1 MMNKTQQY
9 ILDLLESYNAKL
21 RYMYQ
26 NDDENDNYYGKTELQ
41 LQIATIAYYI
51 EKIENKTIKKDEE
64 FELVYDDNE
73 ISRLI
78 KKYNLN
84 YQSFFRYDI
93 LENKLINLI
102 DYLCTEALSLKKV
115 FEIFKKKH
123 NVDTITNELEDELII
138 ITDFFYKIINLD
150 RNFHIIENITYW
162 EKKTIKEFFLSEIS
176 KKVLRSISLY
186 VQNQL
191 KKEAISEF
199 LALIPFDNLFDI
211 DEIYK
216 KLVEDLERQQIENIP
231 F

>member
-26 NDDENDNYYGKTELQ
+26 NDDENENYYGKTELQ

-64 FELVYDDNE
+64 FELIYDDNE

-93 LENKLINLI
+93 LENRLINLI
-102 DYLCTEALSLKKV
+102 DYLHTEALSLKKV

-123 NVDTITNELEDELII
+123 NVDIITNELEDELII

-176 KKVLRSISLY
+176 KKVIRSISLY

-216 KLVEDLERQQIENIP
+216 KLVEDLERQRIENIP

>member
-1 MMNKTQQY
+1 MNKTQQY

-26 NDDENDNYYGKTELQ
+26 NDDENENYYGKTELQ

-64 FELVYDDNE
+64 FELIYDDNE

-93 LENKLINLI
+93 LENRLINLI
-102 DYLCTEALSLKKV
+102 DYLHTEALSLKKV

-123 NVDTITNELEDELII
+123 NVDIITNELEDELII

-162 EKKTIKEFFLSEIS
+162 ENKTIKEFFLSEIS

-216 KLVEDLERQQIENIP
+216 KLVEDLERQRIENIP

>member
-26 NDDENDNYYGKTELQ
+26 NDDENENYYGKTELQ

-64 FELVYDDNE
+64 FELIYDDNE

-93 LENKLINLI
+93 LENRLINLI
-102 DYLCTEALSLKKV
+102 DYLHTEALSLKKV

-123 NVDTITNELEDELII
+123 NVDIITNELEDELII

-162 EKKTIKEFFLSEIS
+162 ENKTIKEFFLSEIS
-176 KKVLRSISLY
+176 KKVIRSISLY

-216 KLVEDLERQQIENIP
+216 KLVEDLERQRIENIP

>member
-26 NDDENDNYYGKTELQ
+26 NDDENENYYGKTELQ

-64 FELVYDDNE
+64 FELIYDDNE

-93 LENKLINLI
+93 LENRLINLI
-102 DYLCTEALSLKKV
+102 DYLHTEALSLKKV

-123 NVDTITNELEDELII
+123 NVDIITNELEDELII

-216 KLVEDLERQQIENIP
+216 KLVEDLERQRIENIP

>member
-26 NDDENDNYYGKTELQ
+26 NDDENENYYGKTELQ

-64 FELVYDDNE
+64 FELIYDDNE

-93 LENKLINLI
+93 LENRLINLI
-102 DYLCTEALSLKKV
+102 DYLHTEALSLKKV

-123 NVDTITNELEDELII
+123 NVDIITNELEDELII

-162 EKKTIKEFFLSEIS
+162 ENKTIKEFFLSEIS

-216 KLVEDLERQQIENIP
+216 KLVEDLERQRIENIP

>member
-26 NDDENDNYYGKTELQ
+26 NDDENENYYGKTELQ

-51 EKIENKTIKKDEE
+51 ENIENKTIKKNEE
-64 FELVYDDNE
+64 FELIYDDNE

-93 LENKLINLI
+93 LENRLINLI
-102 DYLCTEALSLKKV
+102 DYLHTEALSLKKV

-123 NVDTITNELEDELII
+123 NVDIITNELEDELII

-176 KKVLRSISLY
+176 KKVIRSISLY

>member
-26 NDDENDNYYGKTELQ
+26 NDDENENYYGKTELQ

-51 EKIENKTIKKDEE
+51 ENIENKTIKKNEE
-64 FELVYDDNE
+64 FELIYDDNE

-93 LENKLINLI
+93 LENRLINLI
-102 DYLCTEALSLKKV
+102 DYLHTEALSLKKV

-123 NVDTITNELEDELII
+123 NVDIITNELEDELII

-162 EKKTIKEFFLSEIS
+162 ENKTIKEFFLSEIS

-216 KLVEDLERQQIENIP
+216 KLVEDLERQRIENIP

>member
-26 NDDENDNYYGKTELQ
+26 NDDENENYYGKTELQ

-93 LENKLINLI
+93 LENRLINLI
-102 DYLCTEALSLKKV
+102 DYLHTEALSLKKV

-216 KLVEDLERQQIENIP
+216 KLVEDLERQRIENIP